1 MGVIAIETL
10 DRRPI
15 YEQLVECIR
24 QNVLHGIMTPGEQL
38 PSVRALAVELA
49 INPNTIQKAY
59 TELERLGIITSIPGR
74 GSFIADNVK
83 KLADHNREQLL
94 GELKRTLAE
103 VRDAGVPRGEAERLI
118 CLVWNATDSTG
129 IGRAN
134 GTGSGRTDGTG
145 IGRANGTG
153 SGRADGTGIGR
164 ADGTGTVRTDGT
176 GNAVGTGFD
185 KTDISA
191 KEREQ

>member
-1 MGVIAIETL
+1 MGVISIETL

-24 QNVLHGIMTPGEQL
+24 QNVLHGVMTPGEQL

-118 CLVWNATDSTG
+118 CLVWNAADSTG

-134 GTGSGRTDGTG
+134 GTVNADGSGLGK
-145 IGRANGTG
+145 A
-153 SGRADGTGIGR
+153 
-164 ADGTGTVRTDGT
+164 
-176 GNAVGTGFD
+176 
-185 KTDISA
+185 DISA

>member
-1 MGVIAIETL
+1 MDVIAIETL

-74 GSFIADNVK
+74 GSFIADNVTE
-83 KLADHNREQLL
+83 LAAHNRAQLL
-94 GELKRTLAE
+94 SELERTLKE
-103 VRDAGVPRGEAERLI
+103 VRDAGVSYSEAEKLI
-118 CLVWNATDSTG
+118 RLVW
-129 IGRAN
+129 
-134 GTGSGRTDGTG
+134 
-145 IGRANGTG
+145 
-153 SGRADGTGIGR
+153 
-164 ADGTGTVRTDGT
+164 
-176 GNAVGTGFD
+176 D
-185 KTDISA
+185 KTDNPA
-191 KEREQ
+191 KERDQ

>member
-103 VRDAGVPRGEAERLI
+103 VREAMGM
-118 CLVWNATDSTG
+118 VY
-129 IGRAN
+129 
-134 GTGSGRTDGTG
+134 
-145 IGRANGTG
+145 
-153 SGRADGTGIGR
+153 
-164 ADGTGTVRTDGT
+164 
-176 GNAVGTGFD
+176 
-185 KTDISA
+185 
-191 KEREQ
+191 

>member
-74 GSFIADNVK
+74 GSFIADNVTE
-83 KLADHNREQLL
+83 LAAHNRAQLL
-94 GELKRTLAE
+94 SELERTLKE
-103 VRDAGVPRGEAERLI
+103 VRDAGVSYSEAEKLI
-118 CLVWNATDSTG
+118 RLVW
-129 IGRAN
+129 
-134 GTGSGRTDGTG
+134 
-145 IGRANGTG
+145 
-153 SGRADGTGIGR
+153 
-164 ADGTGTVRTDGT
+164 
-176 GNAVGTGFD
+176 D
-185 KTDISA
+185 KTDNPA
-191 KEREQ
+191 KERDQ

>member
-1 MGVIAIETL
+1 MDVIAIETL

-118 CLVWNATDSTG
+118 CLVWNEAVGIDSAVGTHSAVGTDSAVS
-129 IGRAN
+129 I
-134 GTGSGRTDGTG
+134 D
-145 IGRANGTG
+145 
-153 SGRADGTGIGR
+153 
-164 ADGTGTVRTDGT
+164 
-176 GNAVGTGFD
+176 NAVGTGFG
-185 KTDISA
+185 KADISA

>member
-1 MGVIAIETL
+1 MGVISIETL

-24 QNVLHGIMTPGEQL
+24 QNVLHGVMTPGEQL

-118 CLVWNATDSTG
+118 CLVWNEAVSIDNAVGTNSAVGTDSAVS
-129 IGRAN
+129 I
-134 GTGSGRTDGTG
+134 D
-145 IGRANGTG
+145 
-153 SGRADGTGIGR
+153 
-164 ADGTGTVRTDGT
+164 
-176 GNAVGTGFD
+176 NAVGTGFG
-185 KTDISA
+185 KTDISK

>member
-1 MGVIAIETL
+1 MGVISIETL

-74 GSFIADNVK
+74 GSFIADNVNE
-83 KLADHNREQLL
+83 LADHNRAQLL
-94 GELKRTLAE
+94 SELERTLKE
-103 VRDAGVPRGEAERLI
+103 VRDAGVSYSEAEKLI
-118 CLVWNATDSTG
+118 RLVW
-129 IGRAN
+129 
-134 GTGSGRTDGTG
+134 
-145 IGRANGTG
+145 
-153 SGRADGTGIGR
+153 
-164 ADGTGTVRTDGT
+164 
-176 GNAVGTGFD
+176 D
-185 KTDISA
+185 KTDNPA
-191 KEREQ
+191 KERDQ

>member
-1 MGVIAIETL
+1 MGVISIETL

-74 GSFIADNVK
+74 GSFIADNVTE
-83 KLADHNREQLL
+83 LAAHNRAQLL
-94 GELKRTLAE
+94 SELERTLKE
-103 VRDAGVPRGEAERLI
+103 VRDAGVSYSEAEKLI
-118 CLVWNATDSTG
+118 RLVW
-129 IGRAN
+129 
-134 GTGSGRTDGTG
+134 
-145 IGRANGTG
+145 
-153 SGRADGTGIGR
+153 
-164 ADGTGTVRTDGT
+164 
-176 GNAVGTGFD
+176 D
-185 KTDISA
+185 KTDNPA
-191 KEREQ
+191 KERDQ

>member
-1 MGVIAIETL
+1 M
-10 DRRPI
+10 
-15 YEQLVECIR
+15 
-24 QNVLHGIMTPGEQL
+24 
-38 PSVRALAVELA
+38 RALAVELA

-118 CLVWNATDSTG
+118 CLVWNEAVSIDNAVSTDS
-129 IGRAN
+129 
-134 GTGSGRTDGTG
+134 
-145 IGRANGTG
+145 
-153 SGRADGTGIGR
+153 
-164 ADGTGTVRTDGT
+164 
-176 GNAVGTGFD
+176 AVGTGFG
-185 KTDISA
+185 KTDISK

>member
-118 CLVWNATDSTG
+118 CLVWNA
-129 IGRAN
+129 
-134 GTGSGRTDGTG
+134 
-145 IGRANGTG
+145 
-153 SGRADGTGIGR
+153 ADGTGIGR
-164 ADGTGTVRTDGT
+164 ADGTGFG
-176 GNAVGTGFD
+176 
-185 KTDISA
+185 
-191 KEREQ
+191 